1 MVERGEIHII
11 EEVLGGGGW
20 EEAKVT
26 EFRGVDCQGWIQG
39 VQGVHPPPPPFRPKF
54 YINTPMN
61 PPFNLAILCV
71 IYKNQ
76 SPF

>member
-20 EEAKVT
+20 GEAKVT

-39 VQGVHPPPPPFRPKF
+39 MQGVRTPPPPLFDRNS
-54 YINTPMN
+54 I
-61 PPFNLAILCV
+61 
-71 IYKNQ
+71 
-76 SPF
+76 